1 MHRLLSDERGS
12 LLPWAVL
19 SLILLMGMLAVLLD
33 GGRYFL
39 LKNRLLNVA
48 HMAAGYGAEMSD
60 LLPEEELLASIRL
73 IVRSELGEDDGFLSL
88 ARRDYSL
95 SLIEGSHSS
104 TDFSVT
110 IKGELT
116 PFLLST
122 LGIKAGFQVS
132 VNSVRRSEPIPS
144 HIGMVLDHAAT
155 NPDIR
160 ATAEYFLSKLTAINS
175 AEEIRL
181 ALIPNA
187 TNLINV
193 APHKE
198 WVMPGHW
205 PAAVPP
211 NVPGRAMWSGA
222 LEDQR
227 WCVHPRP
234 GGVRKTSNPPAMQ
247 PFEIAMEITVETAAD
262 GTDEYAVTTT
272 DECPAV
278 SITPLKADQTAARQA
293 VQNLNDSGDFYPGRG
308 LVWGLRT
315 LSPKWKGVWRGEAR
329 IPNPEKQIIFMMVSA
344 APTNNADDQADFAAA
359 CNEAVSSGIMIY
371 AAGPQSAVDELAT
384 SCDMEKFRYLGTDY
398 VQASLRLLASLRE
411 IH

>member
-1 MHRLLSDERGS
+1 MRRLLSDERGS

-104 TDFSVT
+104 AAFSVT
-110 IKGELT
+110 IKADLT

-144 HIGMVLDHAAT
+144 HIGLVLDHAAT
-155 NPDIR
+155 NANMR
-160 ATAEYFLSKLTAINS
+160 AAAEYFLSKLTAINS

-198 WVMPGHW
+198 WVMPGYW
-205 PAAVPP
+205 PVSVPP

-222 LEDQR
+222 LEDQ
-227 WCVHPRP
+227 
-234 GGVRKTSNPPAMQ
+234 
-247 PFEIAMEITVETAAD
+247 
-262 GTDEYAVTTT
+262 
-272 DECPAV
+272 
-278 SITPLKADQTAARQA
+278 
-293 VQNLNDSGDFYPGRG
+293 
-308 LVWGLRT
+308 
-315 LSPKWKGVWRGEAR
+315 
-329 IPNPEKQIIFMMVSA
+329 
-344 APTNNADDQADFAAA
+344 
-359 CNEAVSSGIMIY
+359 
-371 AAGPQSAVDELAT
+371 
-384 SCDMEKFRYLGTDY
+384 
-398 VQASLRLLASLRE
+398 
-411 IH
+411 